1 MTGFEGKLMKSKAP
15 QFHNAL
21 QSFSRN
27 NDNNNSNKNND
38 NNNNSN
44 NNKQN

>member
-21 QSFSRN
+21 QNFSRN

>member
-21 QSFSRN
+21 QNFSRN
-27 NDNNNSNKNND
+27 NDNNNNGNENND
-38 NNNNSN
+38 NNNSN